1 MEWDKRVF
9 LPLPD
14 IRNGYF
20 ICLFLQAVHFH
31 LFTFFQLSLSCCGS
45 FFHLCTYVCVHE
57 CVCMW
62 GVEEIHTLCYGL
74 LTTDFFFKVIPFT
87 HSRNRGQ
94 RLFIYS
100 SILPF
105 IGSVRTLFSLH
116 TAWSWVCA
124 LEGRDLVLLLSLV
137 HAHSTIQV
145 KLAWA
150 SCAPEIL
157 SSTKRMMGCECQ
169 GGVIS
174 ARTWL
179 WKAAY

>member
-1 MEWDKRVF
+1 MSVS
-9 LPLPD
+9 
-14 IRNGYF
+14 
-20 ICLFLQAVHFH
+20 A
-31 LFTFFQLSLSCCGS
+31 SGS
-45 FFHLCTYVCVHE
+45 FSPLYIFPAVSELLWFIFPLVYI
-57 CVCMW
+57 CVCTWVCMCVGGGRDSHSMLW
-62 GVEEIHTLCYGL
+62 TSHYW
-74 LTTDFFFKVIPFT
+74 FFFKVIPFT

-124 LEGRDLVLLLSLV
+124 LEGRDLVLLLSLM